1 MPRASRLS
9 VLLIGAASLGAL
21 HLTQQAR
28 GSTPPAGQRESPA
41 QAALQRGW
49 QSMQAG
55 HLREADLWLRA
66 AWTHADTRR
75 EAAESLWALHESP
88 NFAVDA
94 DEKAIRE
101 AEATLGA
108 SFGRSES
115 AHFIVLSD
123 SDPAWVRSRLSMMEQ
138 ARREFFRVARSLN
151 LPVVP
156 HERKLL
162 CILIES
168 YDDFVAYSG
177 EHDGISAAW
186 IAGYYSLPHNR
197 VVFYNDVNGP
207 AFSPRLASL
216 AERQRAGRVR
226 HAGADAP
233 TGVHEAR
240 DPGRE
245 AEQAM
250 RDVERLAS
258 DFSVAKT
265 VHETVHLLAFNT
277 GLQSPTR
284 AYPIWLSEGLAS
296 NFETPDT
303 SGAFGPG
310 IGQSERER
318 TFARLLESGRLM
330 PMSRLIG
337 LAEVPPDEPQ
347 AVEQVYAQ
355 GHVLFAHLFAT
366 RRVSLGRYFEELG
379 ARSGSTTPTDHQR
392 IFERCFGSIRD
403 IEDELAKAT
412 RKPVRR

>member
-1 MPRASRLS
+1 MPRAPRLS

-28 GSTPPAGQRESPA
+28 GSTPPASQRESPA
-41 QAALQRGW
+41 RAALQRGW

-66 AWTHADTRR
+66 AWTHAETRR

-108 SFGRSES
+108 AYRRSES
-115 AHFIVLSD
+115 DHFIVLSD
-123 SDPAWVRSRLSMMEQ
+123 SDPEWVRSRLTMMEN
-138 ARREFFRVARSLN
+138 ARREFFRVSRSLN
-151 LPVVP
+151 MPLVP

-168 YDDFVAYSG
+168 YDDFVAYSNT
-177 EHDGISAAW
+177 HDGISATW

-216 AERQRAGRVR
+216 ADRQREGRVR
-226 HAGADAP
+226 HVGGAAP
-233 TGVHEAR
+233 SGAHEAR

-250 RDVERLAS
+250 REVERLAS

-265 VHETVHLLAFNT
+265 VHETVHLLSFNT
-277 GLQSPTR
+277 GLQSPSR

-296 NFETPDT
+296 NFETPDA

-310 IGQSERER
+310 MATSERER
-318 TFARLLESGRLM
+318 TFARLSESGKLM
-330 PMSRLIG
+330 PLDRLIG

-355 GHVLFAHLFAT
+355 AHVLFAHLYAT
-366 RRVSLGRYFEELG
+366 RRVSLGRYFEDLG
-379 ARSGSTTPTDHQR
+379 ARSGNTSAAEHQR
-392 IFERCFGSIRD
+392 LFERCFGSIRD
-403 IEDELAKAT
+403 IEAELAKSL
-412 RKPVRR
+412 RRPVRR